1 MPLLQILDALHYC
14 HSVGVVHKDVKPE
27 NIVLDKNKNIK
38 LTDFGFA
45 DILQPDQVIYRTD
58 GSYNYKAPELVK

>member
-14 HSVGVVHKDVKPE
+14 HSLGVVHKDVKPE
-27 NIVLDKNKNIK
+27 NIMLDKNKNIK

-45 DILQPDQVIYRTD
+45 DILQPDEVIVRTD
-58 GSYNYKAPELVK
+58 GSYAYKAPELVK